1 MRRWAGPFALA
12 LLMLVALQRP
22 AVRAV
27 DERALREYAGVYR
40 WGPDSFVYLQTWTE
54 IIPSIQLVAFDDS
67 GEVRAL
73 LPTDRDRFSAGPGLG
88 CAVP

>member
-1 MRRWAGPFALA
+1 MRRWAAPFALA

-67 GEVRAL
+67 G
-73 LPTDRDRFSAGPGLG
+73 G
-88 CAVP
+88 CAPCCQPIVIGSLPVRV